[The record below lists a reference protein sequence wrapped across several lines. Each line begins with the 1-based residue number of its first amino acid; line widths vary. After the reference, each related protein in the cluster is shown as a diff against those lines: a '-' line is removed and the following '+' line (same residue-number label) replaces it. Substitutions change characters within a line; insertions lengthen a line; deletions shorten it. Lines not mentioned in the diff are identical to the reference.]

1 MKTFKFKFIALLVIA
16 VSVVTA
22 CSLDGDENESYC
34 FTQYYAAAQNVTGS
48 DSTAVGV
55 PITLNVSFQT
65 MTSCETFNSFN
76 EDTTFPKKVA
86 VLLDKTGCQCNE
98 VTTMVTKP
106 YTFQAAAAG
115 TYELRFI
122 TATEASPIV
131 RTIVVTQP

>member
-1 MKTFKFKFIALLVIA
+1 MKTFKFKLIALLVIA
-16 VSVVTA
+16 VSVVAA
-22 CSLDGDENESYC
+22 CSLDGSNAESYC
-34 FTQYYAAAQNVTGS
+34 FTQYYAATQNVTGP

-55 PITLNVSFQT
+55 PITLNVSFKT
-65 MTSCETFNSFN
+65 SNSCETFNSFN

-86 VLLDKTGCQCNE
+86 VLLDKTGCECTNA
-98 VTTMVTKP
+98 TATLTKP

-131 RTIVVTQP
+131 RTIVVTAP